1 MAAERVEINEPV
13 EGEQMTLED
22 QLAQQEA
29 EKATQEEA
37 SAAVVT
43 EEQTQPEPTGQ
54 DEETSEKPE
63 WLPEKFKT
71 PEELAKAYNE
81 LERARGKESAP
92 KETEEP
98 SEAVDASP
106 VSNAI
111 QEASDAFYAN
121 GELSE
126 DNFKALEDNG
136 IPREFVEAYVKGQQA
151 TIDAEV
157 AEITG
162 SVGGQ
167 ENYDAMVEWATNS
180 LPPNEIDS
188 FDDLVT
194 TGGKEAA
201 QMAVKGLYARYIT
214 ESGQSSVNIAK
225 GGTSK
230 AAIQPFSSNAQ
241 VVEAMNDRRY
251 QNDPAYR
258 AEVERRISVSSNI

>member
-1 MAAERVEINEPV
+1 MAVERVEINEPV

-22 QLAQQEA
+22 QLAKQEA
-29 EKATQEEA
+29 EAATQAGSEVA
-37 SAAVVT
+37 T
-43 EEQTQPEPTGQ
+43 EEQTQSEPTGQ
-54 DEETSEKPE
+54 DEVPSEQPE

-81 LERARGKESAP
+81 LERTRGKESAP
-92 KETEEP
+92 KETEEQQEP
-98 SEAVDASP
+98 EAVDVSP

-111 QEASDAFYAN
+111 QEASDSFYEN

-136 IPREFVEAYVKGQQA
+136 IPREFVEAYVRGQQA

-258 AEVERRISVSSNI
+258 AEVERRLSVSSNI